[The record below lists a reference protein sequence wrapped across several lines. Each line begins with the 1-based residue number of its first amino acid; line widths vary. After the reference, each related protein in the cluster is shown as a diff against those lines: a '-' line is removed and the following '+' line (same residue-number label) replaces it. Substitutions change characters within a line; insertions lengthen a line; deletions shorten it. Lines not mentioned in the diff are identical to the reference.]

1 MKDNKEKLSNE
12 LSNEAAETV
21 AGGAGKDW
29 SPEQRAVFRNFY
41 SRNIGRAAN
50 LRREFDPAGAVR
62 FLRGQ
67 LQRNTCRFTAEQ
79 IDKLEKD
86 LGLS

>member
-1 MKDNKEKLSNE
+1 MKDNKKNLNNA

-21 AGGAGKDW
+21 AGGAFKDW
-29 SPEQRAVFRNFY
+29 SPEQMAAFNNFWG
-41 SRNIGRAAN
+41 SNRRHATW

-67 LQRNTCRFTAEQ
+67 LQRNTCRFTAEE

>member
-1 MKDNKEKLSNE
+1 MKDNNKKLN
-12 LSNEAAETV
+12 NEALESV
-21 AGGAGKDW
+21 AGGAFKDW
-29 SPEQRAVFRNFY
+29 SPEQKAAFNNFY
-41 SRNIGRAAN
+41 GSSIRHATW
-50 LRREFDPAGAVR
+50 LRREYDPAGAVR

-67 LQRNTCRFTAEQ
+67 LRRNTCRFTAEE